1 MSESLLEEINILQGT
16 DSRKSMS
23 CGNTLPIVAM
33 PWGTHHWSLQTDTGP
48 WLFHASEPHLQGI
61 RLTHQPSPWI
71 GDYASLCIM
80 PQVGELRLE
89 PAHRAS
95 SYRIDEAI
103 LRPDEC
109 TVRLLRYR
117 CTLSLAPSMRGGVMR
132 FEFEEGAVP
141 RIIIQA
147 TPTKFPGAFDATQ
160 SGSHVIDGVVSNH
173 SGGVPDNFAMHFVAD
188 FDRRI
193 ASFEKLDRA
202 FYVEFAPGTRRVEL
216 RLCGSFVSLEQA
228 RITIQRELRGRSWEG
243 VRALARTAWL
253 EHLERISID
262 GCTRQ
267 QRRTFYTCFYR
278 TLLFPR
284 QLSEIDADGNEIHY
298 SPYDGQIHTG
308 PMYTDTGFWDTYRTL
323 FPWLNWMFPQ
333 GASRMMAGL
342 MNAVK
347 QGGWLPE
354 WASPGYRGCMIG
366 THSDAVIADAVV
378 KGISGFDYE
387 TALLAMIKH
396 ATQEGASDRRYGRQ
410 GVDVLESLGY
420 LPDDRT
426 FAHSAS
432 ATLDYA
438 YDDWCIA
445 QVAGAIGRDEVA
457 EEFLDRS
464 RRWRNLFDPSV
475 GFIRGRLTDGQ
486 WQTPFNPI
494 AWGGAYVEGA
504 AWQSTWAVPHD
515 VPGLIGAL
523 GGSDG
528 MVAKLDLMLAS
539 PPTFDLGSYQ
549 HEIHEQTEMALVNFG
564 QYAHCNQPV
573 HNALWLYALAGAP
586 EKGQRAIHRVL
597 NELYSHTPRGL
608 PGDEDN
614 GQMCAWFMFAA
625 IGLYPSC
632 PGSASYTL
640 GLPWLPRITLRKP
653 DGGDLMI
660 NTDQRLLTS
669 PGTRVTRRI
678 DGQPHRVPTI
688 AHELLTQASRI
699 EILSA

>member
-1 MSESLLEEINILQGT
+1 MSESLLEEVNILQGT
-16 DSRKSMS
+16 DSRKSLS

-33 PWGTHHWSLQTDTGP
+33 PWGMHHWSLQTDTGP
-48 WLFHASEPHLQGI
+48 WLFNATEPHLQGM

-89 PAHRAS
+89 PAGRAS
-95 SYRIDEAI
+95 SYRSTEAT

-117 CTLSLAPSMRGGVMR
+117 CTMSLAPATRGGVMR
-132 FEFEEGAVP
+132 FEFEEGVVP
-141 RIIIQA
+141 RIIIEA
-147 TPTKFPGAFDATQ
+147 TPTAHPGTFEATQ
-160 SGSHVIDGVVSNH
+160 SGSHVIDGLVSNH

-193 ASFEKLDRA
+193 ARFEKLDRV

-216 RLCGSFVSLEQA
+216 RLCGSFVSLDQA
-228 RITIQRELRGRSWEG
+228 RVTIHRELIGRSWEG

-253 EHLERISID
+253 EHLDRIQID
-262 GCTRQ
+262 GCTRE

-284 QLSEIDADGNEIHY
+284 QLSEIGADGNEIHY
-298 SPYDGQIHTG
+298 SPYDGKIHAG

-323 FPWLNWMFPQ
+323 FPWLNWMFPDV
-333 GASRMMAGL
+333 ASRMMAGL

-347 QGGWLPE
+347 EGGWLPE

-366 THSDAVIADAVV
+366 THSDAVIADAVA
-378 KGISGFDYE
+378 KGITGFDRE
-387 TALLAMIKH
+387 VALEAMIKH
-396 ATQEGASDRRYGRQ
+396 ATQEGASDRRFGRQ
-410 GVDVLESLGY
+410 GVDVLDSLGY
-420 LPDDRT
+420 LPEDGP
-426 FAHSAS
+426 FKHAAS

-445 QVAGAIGRDEVA
+445 QVAGAIGRDDVA
-457 EEFLDRS
+457 DEFLERS
-464 RRWRNLFDPSV
+464 RCWRKLVDPSV
-475 GFIRGRLTDGQ
+475 GFIRGRLADGQ
-486 WQTPFNPI
+486 WQTPFSPI
-494 AWGGAYVEGA
+494 RWGGPYVEGA

-515 VPGLIGAL
+515 IPGLIGAM
-523 GGSDG
+523 GGSEG
-528 MVAKLDLMLAS
+528 MVAKLDLMLAT
-539 PPTFDLGSYQ
+539 PPSFDTGNYPLEV
-549 HEIHEQTEMALVNFG
+549 HEMTEMAMVDFG
-564 QYAHCNQPV
+564 QYAHSNQPV

-608 PGDEDN
+608 AGDEDN
-614 GQMCAWFMFAA
+614 GEMCAWFMFAA

-640 GLPWLPRITLRKP
+640 GLPWLPRITIRKP
-653 DGGDLMI
+653 DGGDVMI

-678 DGQPHRVPTI
+678 DGQPHRVPTL
-688 AHELLTQASRI
+688 AHELLVSASRI